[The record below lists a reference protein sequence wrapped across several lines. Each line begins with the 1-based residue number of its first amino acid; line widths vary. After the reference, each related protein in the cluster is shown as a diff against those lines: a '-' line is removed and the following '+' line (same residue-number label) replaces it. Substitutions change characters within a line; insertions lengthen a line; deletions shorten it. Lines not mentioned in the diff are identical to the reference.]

1 MIDLR
6 MVIKDNDKTVLQ
18 WRKWQVVHVH
28 DNVFGKSDWG
38 EWENVPMVIL
48 SDDGVVDTEKEI
60 NRLKSMIGVP

>member
-18 WRKWQVVHVH
+18 WRKWQFV
-28 DNVFGKSDWG
+28 DDSGFGKSGWG
-38 EWENVPMVIL
+38 EWENVPMVVL

>member
-6 MVIKDNDKTVLQ
+6 MVIKSNDKTVLQ
-18 WRKWQVVHVH
+18 WRKWQVVH
-28 DNVFGKSDWG
+28 DNGFGKSDWG
-38 EWENVPMVIL
+38 EWENVPMVVL